1 MKHAR
6 LHTKHWTNVEDER
19 LRALV
24 ISGMNAW
31 DIAAELERT
40 VAAVRARAE
49 RVGIS
54 LRQVRVAAP
63 RPLVELGLKAREPSD
78 IVRG

>member
-19 LRALV
+19 LGSLA
-24 ISGMNAW
+24 ISGMIAR

-40 VAAVRARAE
+40 VAAVRSRAE
-49 RVGIS
+49 RLGVS
-54 LRQVRVAAP
+54 LRQVSVAAP
-63 RPLVELGLKAREPSD
+63 RRLVELGLKAKK
-78 IVRG
+78 